1 MNKLQVIASFKIHEG
16 KLDAFKAL
24 AAQMLKA
31 VKENE
36 PGTTQYDA
44 FFNADQTE
52 CVALET
58 YTDSAAVF
66 AHLADVGAMLE
77 KLLELAEM
85 NLQVFGS
92 PSEELIAASVA
103 MNPKRYSFFQGL

>member
-1 MNKLQVIASFKIHEG
+1 MKKLQVIARLKIHDG
-16 KLDAFKAL
+16 QLDAFKSL

-52 CVALET
+52 CVVLET

-66 AHLADVGAMLE
+66 AHLADIGAMLQ
-77 KLLELAEM
+77 KLLELSVMTLE
-85 NLQVFGS
+85 VFGS
-92 PSEELIAASVA
+92 PSEELIAATVA
-103 MNPKRYSFFQGL
+103 MQPKRYSFFQGL

>member
-1 MNKLQVIASFKIHEG
+1 MNKLQVIASFKIHDG

-44 FFNADQTE
+44 FFNADQT
-52 CVALET
+52 
-58 YTDSAAVF
+58 
-66 AHLADVGAMLE
+66 
-77 KLLELAEM
+77 
-85 NLQVFGS
+85 
-92 PSEELIAASVA
+92 
-103 MNPKRYSFFQGL
+103 